1 MNKKLFSIMFL
12 GTLATFSAQEKQIDE
27 VLVQGKFFETPY
39 QKVNEN
45 IVVIQHKEIEQSPA
59 KSIDELLQQYTGVD
73 IRKRGG
79 NGVLSD
85 ISIRGGSY
93 DQVLILVNGVRMNDS
108 QTGHNSFNIPIDL
121 SNVEQIEIVKGPA
134 ARRFG
139 NNAYAGVINIIT
151 KTHKEKTVK
160 ITAEGGDFEAYSL
173 GANINL
179 GGEKF
184 SQSLQAN
191 TAYSTGYRYNT
202 DYQIRNV
209 FYQNQLDIKNGK
221 VGIQAGF
228 SEKKFGSNGFYGSS
242 ADQYEET
249 QASIVSMA
257 YRQKLGNWGLNANAY
272 WRRGQDMYLWK
283 RQNPAAYRN
292 MHIGNNVGGQLN
304 ASYDS
309 KIGTTGL
316 GVELRKEFL
325 ASNNLGHRNR
335 FLTQVFFEHH
345 FSFFSEKLQIVPGIS
360 WANYDKAGN
369 FFYPGVDVGF
379 NFNENNKIYANVA
392 RVNRIPTFT
401 ELYYSNRENIGDADL
416 KPESAISSEVGYRYQ
431 NPKITAKV
439 SGFMRNSSDAIDWV
453 RNTSAEK
460 WAAKNVG
467 DMNLKG
473 VEVEFSHRPVDWF
486 SYSAGYTYIDNKRET
501 EGYALSKYALENLKH
516 QLVGKVEA
524 RFLKYFS
531 NQLIY
536 RYNQRLDFLSYH
548 LLDYKISFK
557 KNGLDIYGLINNVTN
572 TQYEEVALVP
582 LPKRWFHVGIS
593 YTIKMN

>member
-151 KTHKEKTVK
+151 KSHKEKTVK

-272 WRRGQDMYLWK
+272 WRRGQDMYLW
-283 RQNPAAYRN
+283 RRYNPAAYRN

-304 ASYDS
+304 A
-309 KIGTTGL
+309 
-316 GVELRKEFL
+316 
-325 ASNNLGHRNR
+325 
-335 FLTQVFFEHH
+335 
-345 FSFFSEKLQIVPGIS
+345 
-360 WANYDKAGN
+360 
-369 FFYPGVDVGF
+369 
-379 NFNENNKIYANVA
+379 
-392 RVNRIPTFT
+392 
-401 ELYYSNRENIGDADL
+401 
-416 KPESAISSEVGYRYQ
+416 
-431 NPKITAKV
+431 
-439 SGFMRNSSDAIDWV
+439 
-453 RNTSAEK
+453 
-460 WAAKNVG
+460 
-467 DMNLKG
+467 
-473 VEVEFSHRPVDWF
+473 
-486 SYSAGYTYIDNKRET
+486 
-501 EGYALSKYALENLKH
+501 
-516 QLVGKVEA
+516 
-524 RFLKYFS
+524 
-531 NQLIY
+531 
-536 RYNQRLDFLSYH
+536 
-548 LLDYKISFK
+548 
-557 KNGLDIYGLINNVTN
+557 
-572 TQYEEVALVP
+572 
-582 LPKRWFHVGIS
+582 
-593 YTIKMN
+593 

>member
-1 MNKKLFSIMFL
+1 MNKKLFSIVFL

-151 KTHKEKTVK
+151 KSHKEKTVK

-242 ADQYEET
+242 ADQYEEI

-392 RVNRIPTFT
+392 KVNRIPTFT
-401 ELYYSNRENIGDADL
+401 ELYYSNRENIGNADL

-486 SYSAGYTYIDNKRET
+486 SYSAGYTFIDNKRET

-557 KNGLDIYGLINNVTN
+557 RNGLDIYGLINNVTN
-572 TQYEEVALVP
+572 TQYGEVALVP

>member
-1 MNKKLFSIMFL
+1 MNKKLFSIVFL

-151 KTHKEKTVK
+151 KSHKEKTVK

-228 SEKKFGSNGFYGSS
+228 SEKKFGSNSFYGSS

-360 WANYDKAGN
+360 WANYDKTGN

-392 RVNRIPTFT
+392 KVNRIPTFT
-401 ELYYSNRENIGDADL
+401 ELYYSNRENIGNADL

-486 SYSAGYTYIDNKRET
+486 SYSAGYTFIDNKRET

-557 KNGLDIYGLINNVTN
+557 RNGLDIYGLINNVTN
-572 TQYEEVALVP
+572 TQYGEVALVP

>member
-1 MNKKLFSIMFL
+1 MNKKLFSIVFL

-93 DQVLILVNGVRMNDS
+93 DQVLILVNGIRMNDS

-151 KTHKEKTVK
+151 KSHKEKTVK

-228 SEKKFGSNGFYGSS
+228 SEKKFGSNSFYGSS

-272 WRRGQDMYLWK
+272 WRRGQDMYLW
-283 RQNPAAYRN
+283 RRYNPAAYRN

-379 NFNENNKIYANVA
+379 NFNENNKIYANIA
-392 RVNRIPTFT
+392 KVNRIPTFT

-473 VEVEFSHRPVDWF
+473 VEVEFSHRLVDWF

-572 TQYEEVALVP
+572 TQYEEVALVL

>member
-1 MNKKLFSIMFL
+1 MFL

-27 VLVQGKFFETPY
+27 VLIRGKFFETPY

-93 DQVLILVNGVRMNDS
+93 DQVLILVNGIRMNDS

-242 ADQYEET
+242 ADQYEEI

-283 RQNPAAYRN
+283 RQNPAVYRN

-360 WANYDKAGN
+360 WANYDKTGN

-392 RVNRIPTFT
+392 KVNRIPTFT

-467 DMNLKG
+467 GMNLKG

-501 EGYALSKYALENLKH
+501 EGYAFSKYALENLKH

-557 KNGLDIYGLINNVTN
+557 RNGLDIYGLINNVTN
-572 TQYEEVALVP
+572 TQYGEVALVP

>member
-1 MNKKLFSIMFL
+1 MNKKLFSIVFL

-151 KTHKEKTVK
+151 KSHKEKTVK

-242 ADQYEET
+242 ADQYEEI

-392 RVNRIPTFT
+392 KVNRIPTFT
-401 ELYYSNRENIGDADL
+401 ELYYSNRENIGNADL

-486 SYSAGYTYIDNKRET
+486 SYSAGYTFIDNKRET

-572 TQYEEVALVP
+572 TQYGEVALVP

>member
-1 MNKKLFSIMFL
+1 MFL

-151 KTHKEKTVK
+151 KSHKEKTVK

-202 DYQIRNV
+202 DYQVRNV

-242 ADQYEET
+242 ADQYEEI

-473 VEVEFSHRPVDWF
+473 VEVEFSHSPVDWF
-486 SYSAGYTYIDNKRET
+486 SYSAGYTFIDNKFHVDNNL
-501 EGYALSKYALENLKH
+501 YSKYALENLKH
-516 QLVGKVEA
+516 QFIGKAEFKVGG
-524 RFLKYFS
+524 FS
-531 NQLIY
+531 NEVVY
-536 RYNQRLDFLSYH
+536 RYNQRMDLGDYQ
-548 LLDYKISFK
+548 LLDNKLTYKRGDY
-557 KNGLDIYGLINNVTN
+557 NVYLLITN
-572 TQYEEVALVP
+572 ITNSKYSEMGATVP
-582 LPKRWFHVGIS
+582 VPMPGRWFHVGMS
-593 YTIKMN
+593 YNIGL

>member
-1 MNKKLFSIMFL
+1 MNKKLFSIVFL

-151 KTHKEKTVK
+151 KSHKEKTVK

-242 ADQYEET
+242 ADQYEEI

-392 RVNRIPTFT
+392 KVNRIPTFT

-486 SYSAGYTYIDNKRET
+486 SYSAGYTFIDNKRET

-557 KNGLDIYGLINNVTN
+557 RNGLDIYGLINNVTN
-572 TQYEEVALVP
+572 TQYGEVALVP

>member
-1 MNKKLFSIMFL
+1 MFL

-27 VLVQGKFFETPY
+27 VLIQGKFFETPY

-59 KSIDELLQQYTGVD
+59 KSIDELLQQYTDVD
-73 IRKRGG
+73 IRKRRG

-93 DQVLILVNGVRMNDS
+93 DQVLILVNGIRMNDS

-228 SEKKFGSNGFYGSS
+228 SEKKFGSNSFYGSS
-242 ADQYEET
+242 ADQYEEI

-460 WAAKNVG
+460 WAAC
-467 DMNLKG
+467 
-473 VEVEFSHRPVDWF
+473 
-486 SYSAGYTYIDNKRET
+486 
-501 EGYALSKYALENLKH
+501 
-516 QLVGKVEA
+516 
-524 RFLKYFS
+524 
-531 NQLIY
+531 
-536 RYNQRLDFLSYH
+536 
-548 LLDYKISFK
+548 
-557 KNGLDIYGLINNVTN
+557 
-572 TQYEEVALVP
+572 
-582 LPKRWFHVGIS
+582 
-593 YTIKMN
+593 